1 MCPPAD
7 ERRAAECAPYLP
19 GKVRITRL
27 TLGVVGVI
35 AVASAVATLLIQQ
48 SSQAK
53 LRGRAEASSRQAEEI
68 GQLTAEN
75 ERLSNLVAR
84 AGNSQGLTPDQLGE
98 LLRLRGQIGRLRQA
112 AKEQAQL
119 AAANEQL
126 RAARARSEEELAAAR
141 AAPNFWAKDQLAF
154 AGYADPE
161 AALKTLL
168 WALRNADLKA
178 CLGSCDFGPEA
189 SAALQQLPREQVE
202 AQMAAEL
209 KMMSE
214 SLAPSVGFHIVDK
227 KVKSNDQAILKLSF
241 DGEGKVR
248 KFVMKRTGD
257 EWKMVDMLRP
267 GEDEP

>member
-1 MCPPAD
+1 M
-7 ERRAAECAPYLP
+7 
-19 GKVRITRL
+19 RITGL
-27 TLGVVGVI
+27 TLGVVGTV
-35 AVASAVATLLIQQ
+35 AVAGTVASLVIPQ
-48 SSQAK
+48 SNQAK
-53 LRGRAEASSRQAEEI
+53 LSERAGALSRQAGQI
-68 GQLTAEN
+68 AQLTAEN

-84 AGNSQGLTPDQLGE
+84 AGTSQGLPPDQLGE

-112 AKEQAQL
+112 AKEHAQL
-119 AAANEQL
+119 QAANEQL
-126 RAARARSEEELAAAR
+126 RWTRARSEEQLAAAR

-178 CLGSCDFGPEA
+178 CLSSCDLGPEA
-189 SAALQQLPREQVE
+189 TAALQQFPREQVE

-214 SLAPSVGFHIVDK
+214 SLAPSVGFHIMDK
-227 KVKSNDQAILKLSF
+227 KVKSTDEAILKLSF

-248 KFVMKRTGD
+248 KFVMKRTGN
-257 EWKMVDMLRP
+257 EWKMADMLRP